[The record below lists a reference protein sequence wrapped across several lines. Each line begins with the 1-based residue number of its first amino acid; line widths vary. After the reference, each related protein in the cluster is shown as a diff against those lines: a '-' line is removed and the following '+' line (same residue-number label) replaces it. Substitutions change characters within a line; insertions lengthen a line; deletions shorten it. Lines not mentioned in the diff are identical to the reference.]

1 MVPASEGFRGSKRF
15 VVEGRVGAGG
25 MGVVHRARD
34 LERGDVLV
42 ALKTMVRVEP
52 EALLRFKKEFRALA
66 DISHPNVV
74 QLYELFSE
82 GEQWFFTMEL
92 LDGVD
97 LLTWVQ
103 SSLTLPPPPAPSPA
117 SSGAAAS
124 PADLCATMLAG
135 SAFFD
140 SIRPAAGEPPSTT
153 QPQRPREEPAVRTF
167 PVRDVERLRDAFR
180 QLASGLMAI
189 HAAGKLHR
197 DVKPSNVIVTR
208 EGRVVLLDFG
218 VASDLADRV
227 GHGVEYAMAGTPAYM
242 APEQATLSRATPAS
256 DWYAVGVVLYEALA
270 TRLPFEGSAPA
281 ILFGKQQRQPV
292 PPSAHVEG
300 IPEDL
305 EQLAMDLL
313 QPDPRSRPTGE
324 QILAR
329 LEGQRTSFVSSPGE
343 ASFVGRRTQLEELR
357 EAYRAS
363 ATSLGVVML
372 HGRSGMGKTA
382 LASRFL
388 AELMS
393 SEEVLVLS
401 GRCYERETVPFK
413 AVDSVVDELRH
424 WLSRLPENE
433 VAALLPP
440 DLSVLSRVFPVLG
453 DLENG
458 GRDTTA
464 SNPPGRHDHIEAHE
478 LRRRAFIAMKELLG
492 NIAKQHRLVVHI
504 DDLQWCDADSVQ
516 LLEVLLAAPSPP
528 WLLLC
533 TYRSE
538 LGHSSAPLADLQ
550 RAIELLESH
559 CAFREVEVKELAA
572 HEAEELARTLV
583 GSGDAEVAA
592 LVTAEGCGNP
602 LFLAE
607 LARWA
612 NERLG
617 TARGSRGLSLEQVIL
632 DRVSLLPDDARGLL
646 ETLSVAGG
654 PLTHAVAARAAEH
667 ASAGAGL
674 RTPALA
680 LRSARLVVTRGLGDD
695 DSIEPAHDRV
705 RETIAQS
712 LDDGRRKACHA
723 GIARA
728 LAEETSQRDPEAIFE
743 HFRAAGD
750 EDRAR
755 AFVLAA
761 AGAADGALAF
771 LRAASLYRAAIE
783 LRAGPLEV
791 LHRKLGDAFAN
802 AGHLADAADA
812 YLAGARHAGVADAL
826 ELRRLAAEDYLKS
839 GRDARGLEVMR
850 SVLDEVDLPYARSK
864 QGALASLLLHEAKL
878 RVAPLRRRL
887 RPAQSVDSAHLAR
900 IDVAFAAATG
910 ISMSD
915 PLRGADYASRGL
927 LLALE
932 ASEPVRLC
940 RALAVAAGNAATRGE
955 QARARAEDLVRAA
968 ERIAREI
975 DEPKARAQAL
985 LAAGT
990 VHFLLGEWRSAR
1002 SKLESAD
1009 RVLREGCR
1017 AVAWELA
1024 NTQSWTCNVL
1034 ILSGD
1039 LSEASKRVP
1048 ALMDE
1053 ARSRE
1058 DRFAMMHLS
1067 YPACIAHIV
1076 ADDVDG
1082 ALQVAN
1088 VRENA
1093 HPDVLTAGRWGAFI
1107 SACSVDRYRGDGAAA
1122 WRRVERQSRVL
1133 ESSMLWRS
1141 AMVRVFSSYERGLSA
1156 IASASASASARH
1168 DRKRALDAAQ
1178 RWSKALMKEKLR
1190 YAPALGHLLRAGVS
1204 AANGDGDAALGAL
1217 DAAIPKLDEADLGY
1231 LAACARHRKGEL
1243 VGGAAGRELLER
1255 STAFFCAQGIVSPT
1269 RCLAMSAP
1277 GF

>member
-1 MVPASEGFRGSKRF
+1 MVLASEGFRGTKRF

-34 LERGDVLV
+34 LDRGEVV

-103 SSLTLPPPPAPSPA
+103 SSLTVPPPPLGP
-117 SSGAAAS
+117 GGE
-124 PADLCATMLAG
+124 LGNTQLAG
-135 SAFFD
+135 TAFFE
-140 SIRPAAGEPPSTT
+140 SIRPALASAPPVAAEIET
-153 QPQRPREEPAVRTF
+153 PVLQRF
-167 PVRDVERLRDAFR
+167 PIRDVGRLRDAFR
-180 QLASGLMAI
+180 QLAAGLSAI
-189 HAAGKLHR
+189 HGAGKLHR
-197 DVKPSNVIVTR
+197 DVKPPNVMVTR
-208 EGRVVLLDFG
+208 SGRVVLLDFG
-218 VASDLADRV
+218 VAYDLEDRK

-242 APEQATLSRATPAS
+242 APEQATLARATPAS

-270 TRLPFEGSAPA
+270 GRLPFEGSAPA
-281 ILFGKQQRQPV
+281 ILFGKQQRAPM
-292 PPSAHVEG
+292 PPSTHVEDV
-300 IPEDL
+300 PEDL

-313 QPDPRSRPTGE
+313 KIEPRERPRGDE
-324 QILAR
+324 VLAR
-329 LEGQRTSFVSSPGE
+329 LEGDRSAVVSSPGE
-343 ASFVGRRTQLEELR
+343 ASFVGRRTQLDELR
-357 EAYRAS
+357 TAYRAS
-363 ATSLGVVML
+363 AMSLGVVML
-372 HGRSGMGKTA
+372 HGRSGMGKSA
-382 LASRFL
+382 LAARFL
-388 AELMS
+388 AELA
-393 SEEVLVLS
+393 SEDALVLS

-424 WLSRLPENE
+424 WLSRLPEGD

-440 DLSVLSRVFPVLG
+440 DIGALARVFPVLADVDDREG
-453 DLENG
+453 H
-458 GRDTTA
+458 GRKYGAPRTD
-464 SNPPGRHDHIEAHE
+464 DHIEPHE
-478 LRRRAFIAMKELLG
+478 LRRRAFAAMKELLG
-492 NIAKQHRLVVHI
+492 NIARGHRLVVHI

-516 LLEVLLAAPSPP
+516 LLAALFAPPSPP
-528 WLLLC
+528 WMLLC
-533 TYRSE
+533 TYRTE
-538 LGHSSAPLADLQ
+538 LVQSSAPLADL
-550 RAIELLESH
+550 RTAIDVLGSQ
-559 CAFREVEVKELAA
+559 CSFREVELTELEP

-583 GSGDAEVAA
+583 GRTRAGAAELAA
-592 LVTAEGCGNP
+592 LVTAEACGNP
-602 LFLAE
+602 LFLGE

-612 NERLG
+612 NERRDSTQG
-617 TARGSRGLSLEQVIL
+617 TGGLSLEQVIL
-632 DRVSLLPDDARGLL
+632 DRVSRLSDDARSLL

-654 PLTHAVAARAAEH
+654 PLTHAVAARATELTTH
-667 ASAGAGL
+667 L
-674 RTPALA
+674 RTPAIS

-695 DSIEPAHDRV
+695 DAIEPAHDRV
-705 RETIAQS
+705 RETIAHS
-712 LDDGRRKACHA
+712 LGDVRRRACHA

-728 LAEETSQRDPEAIFE
+728 LAAVEPTCDAEAVFE

-750 EDRAR
+750 SESAK

-761 AGAADGALAF
+761 ASAADRSLAF
-771 LRAASLYRAAIE
+771 LRASALYRAAIE
-783 LRAGPLEV
+783 LRAAPLDV

-812 YLAGARHAGVADAL
+812 YLAGSKHANATDGL

-850 SVLDEVDLPYARSK
+850 SVLHDVDLPYARSK
-864 QGALASLLLHEAKL
+864 QHALASLLVSEAKL

-887 RPAQSVDSAHLAR
+887 RSAQNVDVGHLAR

-910 ISMSD
+910 IALSD

-940 RALAVAAGNAATRGE
+940 RALAVAASNAATRGE
-955 QARARAEDLVRAA
+955 RSRKRAEDLVRTA
-968 ERIAREI
+968 ERIAQEI
-975 DEPKARAQAL
+975 DDPRVRALAL
-985 LAAGT
+985 LGGGT

-1002 SKLESAD
+1002 SKLERAD
-1009 RVLREGCR
+1009 RLLRESCR

-1034 ILSGD
+1034 ILSGE
-1039 LSEASKRVP
+1039 LSEASRRIP
-1048 ALMDE
+1048 TLMDE
-1053 ARSRE
+1053 ARGRE
-1058 DRFAMMHLS
+1058 DRFAMMHLA
-1067 YPACIAHIV
+1067 YPACISRIV
-1076 ADDVDG
+1076 ADDVAG
-1082 ALQVAN
+1082 ALEIASVG
-1088 VRENA
+1088 ETGDP
-1093 HPDVLTAGRWGAFI
+1093 HVLTAGRWGAFI
-1107 SACSVDRYRGDGAAA
+1107 SACSVDRYRGDGGAA
-1122 WRRVERQSRVL
+1122 WRRVKKDSRAL
-1133 ESSMLWRS
+1133 ESSMLWQS

-1156 IASASASASARH
+1156 LASASAGH
-1168 DRKRALDAAQ
+1168 DRKPALKLAE
-1178 RWSKALMKEKLR
+1178 RWAKDLRKEKLR
-1190 YAPALGHLLRAGVS
+1190 YAPALGHLLQAGAS
-1204 AANGDGDAALGAL
+1204 ATAGNRGAALDSL

-1255 STAFFCAQGIVSPT
+1255 SRAFFEAQGIVST
-1269 RCLAMSAP
+1269 ERCLAMSAP